1 MVKPRFWLHVSLGLC
16 ACVTDYLSFF
26 FLLIDC
32 EMFNKHTHIYTQD
45 NKTDLACT
53 VLQNVVNIAACTHKF
68 PIIYIYIYT
77 HAVHC
82 TIVIENC
89 GPVTLM
95 GKRGV
100 VHFFFFF
107 VVSSVFLFSLF
118 RTLWEKKISVLPDQN
133 CSTVATLQNVHT
145 SHVGMKKKSTKF
157 IVCLASLCV
166 EIRIKTK
173 NCEK

>member
-1 MVKPRFWLHVSLGLC
+1 M
-16 ACVTDYLSFF
+16 
-26 FLLIDC
+26 
-32 EMFNKHTHIYTQD
+32 YTQVS
-45 NKTDLACT
+45 N
-53 VLQNVVNIAACTHKF
+53 H
-68 PIIYIYIYT
+68 IYIYT

-100 VHFFFFF
+100 VHFFFF

-133 CSTVATLQNVHT
+133 CCTVATLQNVHA

-166 EIRIKTK
+166 KIRIKTK

>member
-1 MVKPRFWLHVSLGLC
+1 MVKPRFSLHVSLGLC

-68 PIIYIYIYT
+68 PIIYIYT

-100 VHFFFFF
+100 VHFFFLRRQLRFSFFF
-107 VVSSVFLFSLF
+107 VSYVVGEKNFCASGSKLFYCRNSTE
-118 RTLWEKKISVLPDQN
+118 RTHIPCGNE
-133 CSTVATLQNVHT
+133 
-145 SHVGMKKKSTKF
+145 KKSTKF

>member
-1 MVKPRFWLHVSLGLC
+1 MHVSLGLC

-68 PIIYIYIYT
+68 PIIYIYT

-100 VHFFFFF
+100 VHFFFSSSSAPFF
-107 VVSSVFLFSLF
+107 FFLCFV
-118 RTLWEKKISVLPDQN
+118 RCGRKK
-133 CSTVATLQNVHT
+133 
-145 SHVGMKKKSTKF
+145 F
-157 IVCLASLCV
+157 LCF
-166 EIRIKTK
+166 RIKIVLLSQLYRTYTHPMW
-173 NCEK
+173 E